1 MGNICPK
8 QEEENSFEK
17 DVERLLFK
25 VADQVCKSEKNF
37 TSYRGC
43 IKEITTEEDKKTN
56 EIVDGILAEKQRGKL
71 RFI

>member
-25 VADQVCKSEKNF
+25 IADQVCESEKNF

-43 IKEITTEEDKKTN
+43 IEKITTEEDKNTN
-56 EIVDGILAEKQRGKL
+56 KIVDDILAEKQHSKL

>member
-17 DVERLLFK
+17 DASRLLYQI
-25 VADQVCKSEKNF
+25 ADEVCKSNSNL

-43 IKEITTEEDKKTN
+43 IEEISTGEDKKTN
-56 EIVDGILAEKQRGKL
+56 EIVDAILAEKQRSKL